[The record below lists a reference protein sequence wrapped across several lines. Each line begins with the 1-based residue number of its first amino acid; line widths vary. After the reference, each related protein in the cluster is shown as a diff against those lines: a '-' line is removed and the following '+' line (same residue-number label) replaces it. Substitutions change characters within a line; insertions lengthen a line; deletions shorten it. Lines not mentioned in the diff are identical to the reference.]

1 MSSGMKKIA
10 VGLLFLSVHITIG
23 KLVIFPPVVGAA
35 FLLWGI
41 HDLLGRIPRPGWL
54 FLAWQVA
61 VIIDPFRFWKF
72 PGKAYMVPWISV
84 GAVLLEYGVFW
95 YLFTRLGTEKN
106 WSGDY
111 SRRLFFYSILMT
123 IGITRYIKA
132 APFWTPNGQLFSAVL
147 MLAARAYLL
156 FAAIL
161 EDEEPSKEKEPG
173 MDSV

>member
-10 VGLLFLSVHITIG
+10 GGLLLLSFHITIG

-35 FLLWGI
+35 LLLWGI
-41 HDLLGRIPRPGWL
+41 RDLLGRVPKPGWL
-54 FLAWQVA
+54 FLAWQSAA
-61 VIIDPFRFWKF
+61 VIDPFSFWSF
-72 PGKAYMVPWISV
+72 QEKAYIVPWISV

-111 SRRLFFYSILMT
+111 SRRLFCYSILMT
-123 IGITRYIKA
+123 IGITRYIKE
-132 APFWTPNGQLFSAVL
+132 APFWTPNDQLFSVVL

-156 FAAIL
+156 FAAIM
-161 EDEEPSKEKEPG
+161 EDEEPSKEKETG
-173 MDSV
+173 MDSI

>member
-132 APFWTPNGQLFSAVL
+132 APFWTPNGQLFQQ
-147 MLAARAYLL
+147 
-156 FAAIL
+156 F
-161 EDEEPSKEKEPG
+161 
-173 MDSV
+173 